1 MTNFFGNILD
11 GINLFDI
18 FFFLIVLYCVIQCF
32 LKGFSLSL
40 ISFMKWI
47 LSTIITIILVPKF
60 QPVVSE
66 YIESDF
72 INNVG
77 LGVAIFIFTLFL
89 TILIGKSLS
98 RAITWTGVGS
108 IDKGFG
114 ILFGFFK
121 GYIVA
126 VCLFTIFNWFYPYQN
141 WGISVEDAISFN
153 LINKGS
159 EILIEEFPSN
169 KDFIDTKEKLKK
181 FNSDKLREE
190 CGIFGI
196 SNHVDSSAL
205 VALGL
210 HALQHRGQEGCGIV
224 SFDGKNYHS
233 EKRQGLVGDHF
244 TDPETLRSLP
254 GDFAI
259 GHNRYSTTGE
269 TSLRNIQPFF
279 ADLHMG
285 GLSIAHNGN
294 LTNALLLR
302 ESLVKDGAIFRTTSD
317 TETIV
322 QLIAKSKREKF
333 VDKLIDALFQIQG
346 GYSLVLL
353 TNKKLVGVRDPFGI
367 RPLVIGKLKNS
378 YIFAS
383 ETCALDIV
391 GAKFIREVEHGE
403 IIIVENNEITSI
415 KPFPKQKIRPCV
427 FEYIYFAR
435 PDSLINNKCAYEYRK
450 NLGTELAKETDIN
463 ADLVVPV
470 PDSGVPAALGYSE
483 YSKKKFELGLI
494 RNHYVGRTFI
504 EPTQN
509 IRSLGVKLKLSSTNT
524 IVKNKSIIL
533 IDDSLVRGTTCHK
546 IVKMLYE
553 SGAKEVHV
561 RIACPEI
568 KYPDFY
574 GVDMPT
580 KKELLA
586 HEKNNAEMC
595 DYIKAKSLKFLSISG
610 LYKALINEERN
621 SNYPQFSDHYFT
633 GDYPIKP
640 SDNLKGFKIKQLSL
654 LSGKS
659 SS

>member
-1 MTNFFGNILD
+1 M
-11 GINLFDI
+11 
-18 FFFLIVLYCVIQCF
+18 
-32 LKGFSLSL
+32 
-40 ISFMKWI
+40 
-47 LSTIITIILVPKF
+47 
-60 QPVVSE
+60 
-66 YIESDF
+66 
-72 INNVG
+72 
-77 LGVAIFIFTLFL
+77 
-89 TILIGKSLS
+89 
-98 RAITWTGVGS
+98 
-108 IDKGFG
+108 
-114 ILFGFFK
+114 
-121 GYIVA
+121 
-126 VCLFTIFNWFYPYQN
+126 
-141 WGISVEDAISFN
+141 
-153 LINKGS
+153 
-159 EILIEEFPSN
+159 
-169 KDFIDTKEKLKK
+169 KK

-196 SNHVDSSAL
+196 SNHNDASAL

-244 TDPETLRSLP
+244 TDPNTIKKLP
-254 GDFAI
+254 GNFAI

-279 ADLHMG
+279 ADLYMG
-285 GLSIAHNGN
+285 GLSVAHNGN

-333 VDKLIDALFQIQG
+333 VDKMIDALFQIQG
-346 GYSLVLL
+346 GYSLVLM
-353 TNKKLVGVRDPFGI
+353 TNKKLIGVRDPFGI

-391 GAKFIREVEHGE
+391 GATFIREVDNGE
-403 IIIVENNEITSI
+403 IVIIENNELSSI
-415 KPFPKQKIRPCV
+415 KPFPKQKSRPCV
-427 FEYIYFAR
+427 FEFIYFAR

-450 NLGTELAKETDIN
+450 SLGSELAKETDIE

-470 PDSGVPAALGYSE
+470 PDSGVPSALGYAE
-483 YSKKKFELGLI
+483 QSKKHFELGLI

-509 IRSLGVKLKLSSTNT
+509 IRSLGVKLKLSPTKT

-533 IDDSLVRGTTCHK
+533 IDDSLVRGTTSYK
-546 IVKMLYE
+546 IVKMLYDA
-553 SGAKEVHV
+553 GAKEVHV

-580 KKELLA
+580 EGELLA
-586 HEKNNAEMC
+586 NNKNNQEMC
-595 DYIKAKSLKFLSISG
+595 DYINAKSLKFLSLNG
-610 LYKALINEERN
+610 LYTALIGEKEILIILNLAITTLQVN
-621 SNYPQFSDHYFT
+621 T
-633 GDYPIKP
+633 LL
-640 SDNLKGFKIKQLSL
+640 NLKTV
-654 LSGKS
+654 
-659 SS
+659 